1 MTTNITPEEH
11 SNIVGGST
19 AARLLNCPR
28 SYALTKLV
36 PDVETDS
43 PYAREG
49 TALHEMMAA
58 ILSNNSD
65 PEGLLPFTYVRKDAE
80 GNEEWSFTVDHELWR
95 DVGQVALDQFDDF
108 CDYIED
114 LAEDEIDMVIER
126 RCALPGIEGAFGTS
140 DVIWRCG
147 RFSGVWDWKFGNGE
161 VSAEENSQLLFYA
174 RAAMSD
180 HPEFFGG
187 EAGDSFGDLDPN
199 RAIYLTI
206 CQPKRRPDTPDE
218 WITTAAYAEQFR
230 LDLVEAAEVA
240 LRDGVKA
247 PCTRGPWCNFAR
259 CKVICP
265 LHTNATMALAEKM
278 DKIKSAG
285 GLAKVEAETEP
296 VEFKALLADLL
307 ELAEVAEDWSRSVFG
322 YAHDFS
328 ETHGAPEGWQLQ
340 AKRSAG
346 REYLVGEKTIINF
359 ARRHKIKMDE
369 YLPRKLLT
377 VAQLEKLLKA
387 KDIPLPE
394 KYAGAKPSSGTTLK
408 RASDPS
414 KAVEGRGQRLAALGD
429 KLAAFRGE

>member
-1 MTTNITPEEH
+1 MTANITPEEH
-11 SNIVGGST
+11 SDIVGGST

-28 SYALTKLV
+28 SYALSKLV

-49 TALHEMMAA
+49 TALHELMAA
-58 ILSNNSD
+58 ILSKGAD
-65 PEGLLPFTYVRKDAE
+65 PLTLLPFTYERRNDE
-80 GNEEWSFTVDHELWR
+80 GEVEWSFTVDLDLWR
-95 DVGQVALDQFDDF
+95 DVGQVALDQFDNF

-114 LAEDEIDMVIER
+114 LAEDEITMVIER
-126 RCALPGIEGAFGTS
+126 RCALPGIAGAFGTS

-147 RFSGVWDWKFGNGE
+147 RFSGVWDWKFGNGP
-161 VSAEENSQLLFYA
+161 VKAEENAQLLFYA

-180 HPEFFGG
+180 YPEFFGG
-187 EAGDSFGDLDPN
+187 KAGDSFEDLDPT

-206 CQPKRRPDTPDE
+206 CQPKRLPDTPDE
-218 WITTAAYAEQFR
+218 WMTTVAYTEQVR
-230 LDLVEAAEVA
+230 LDLVAAAEAA
-240 LRDGVKA
+240 LRDGVNA

-278 DKIKSAG
+278 DKIKVVG
-285 GLAKVEAETEP
+285 GLAKVEAATDP
-296 VEFKALLADLL
+296 AEFKNLLADLL
-307 ELAEVAEDWSRSVFG
+307 ELAEVAEDWSRAVFA
-322 YAHDFS
+322 YAHDYS
-328 ETHGAPEGWQLQ
+328 EANGAPEGWQLQ
-340 AKRSAG
+340 AKRSSG
-346 REYLVGEKTIINF
+346 REYLVGESTIINF

-369 YLPRKLLT
+369 YLPRKLLS
-377 VAQLEKLLKA
+377 VAQFEKLLKA

-414 KAVEGRGQRLAALGD
+414 KAVEGRGQRLAVLGD